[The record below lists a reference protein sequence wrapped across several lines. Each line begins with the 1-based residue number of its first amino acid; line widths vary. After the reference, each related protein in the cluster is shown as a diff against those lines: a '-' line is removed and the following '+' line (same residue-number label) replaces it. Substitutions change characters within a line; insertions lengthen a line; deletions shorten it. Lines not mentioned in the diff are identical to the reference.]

1 MDIEQLGEAGLI
13 QRIKKKIP
21 ANDPSIVLGIGDD
34 AAIINSSRRD
44 ILLSTDTIREDIHF
58 SMKYYSFY
66 DVGWKAVAVSI
77 SDIAAMGG
85 VPKYLLLS
93 IAIPDKVSVKDID
106 MLIDGVA
113 DISAEYSLSVV
124 GGNLSRSTQGIT
136 VDTTI
141 VGEVSGGKALLRSGA
156 GIGDKIYVTGIPGM
170 SAIGLS
176 ILKSGTTKSGTA
188 GKSGTKF
195 NSVPKPGKPGKKHG
209 IKAFINSHLRPVP
222 RVSAG
227 LVLSKSKSTTAAI
240 DISDGLLADLNHI
253 CDRSK
258 VGARIN
264 CNLLRLPDVPVHIR
278 EMLEREPLF
287 YALYGGEDYEL
298 LFTVRSDDSTKFEL
312 LCRRRDVLCTM
323 IGQITPAEEGIRL
336 VNEDSKITPVEPYGY
351 DHFKSGRGRLC

>member
-1 MDIEQLGEAGLI
+1 MYIEQLGEAGLI
-13 QRIKKKIP
+13 QRIKRKIP

-93 IAIPDKVSVKDID
+93 MAVPDKVSVKDID
-106 MLIDGVA
+106 KLLDGVA
-113 DISAEYSLSVV
+113 DISAEYSVSVV
-124 GGNLSRSTQGIT
+124 GGNLSRSKQGIT

-141 VGEVSGGKALLRSGA
+141 VGEVSGGRALLRSGA
-156 GIGDKIYVTGIPGM
+156 GIGDMIYVTGFPGM

-176 ILKSGTTKSGTA
+176 ILKSGVA
-188 GKSGTKF
+188 
-195 NSVPKPGKPGKKHG
+195 VPKRGKRGMRE
-209 IKAFINSHLRPVP
+209 FINSHLHPVP

-227 LVLSKSKSTTAAI
+227 LFLSKCKSSTAAI
-240 DISDGLLADLNHI
+240 DISDGLLADLGHI

-258 VGARIN
+258 VGARIY
-264 CNLLRLPDVPVHIR
+264 CNLLPFPEMPGTIR
-278 EMLEREPLF
+278 KMLARETLF

-298 LFTVRSDDSTKFEL
+298 LFTVRSANSTKFES
-312 LCRRRDVLCTM
+312 LCRRQDIRYTM
-323 IGQITPAEEGIRL
+323 IGQIEPAEEGIRL
-336 VNEDSKITPVEPYGY
+336 VNEYNKESVIKPYGY
-351 DHFKSGRGRLC
+351 DHFKSGRRRLC